1 MAPIN
6 RRKALQLMGT
16 VAVIPIIQLP
26 GASVLTAPKPKFT
39 FCLNMATIRGQKLG
53 FMKEL
58 ETAARAGYESVE
70 IWMDSLQEYL
80 KSGGSLTE
88 IKSVLND
95 LDLRIENCITFPE
108 WIVDDEATRK
118 KALEEMKVQMGML
131 AEINCRRMAAT
142 GKGLTNDTTITL
154 DTIAE
159 RYETVLKLGI
169 SMGVIPILE
178 MWGFQKNLSTVAD
191 VTYCA
196 MQTRNLS
203 ARILLDIF
211 HLYKGNTPLDTLSFM
226 NPEIND
232 ILHMNDY
239 PSTISREAIT
249 DDDRVY
255 PGDGVAPI
263 KSILQI
269 LKRKDQ
275 PLILSAEL
283 FNAKYYKQDAL
294 IVAKTAL
301 EKMKAVAEEV

>member
-1 MAPIN
+1 MTTIN

-16 VAVIPIIQLP
+16 AAVMPVVHSSA
-26 GASVLTAPKPKFT
+26 ASALALSKPKFT

-58 ETAARAGYESVE
+58 ETAARAGYESIE

-80 KSGGSLTE
+80 QHGGSLTQV
-88 IKSVLND
+88 KRVLND
-95 LDLRIENCITFPE
+95 LDLKIENCIAFSE
-108 WIVDDEATRK
+108 WVVDDEATRK
-118 KALEEMKVQMGML
+118 KALKEMKVQMGML

-142 GKGLTNDTTITL
+142 GKGLTNETTISL

-169 SMGVIPILE
+169 SMGVIPMLE
-178 MWGFQKNLSTVAD
+178 MWGFQKKLSTVAE
-191 VTYCA
+191 VTYSA
-196 MQTRNLS
+196 MQSRNLS

-211 HLYKGNTPLDTLSFM
+211 HLYKGNTPLDTLSFI

-239 PSTISREAIT
+239 PSTISRKAIT
-249 DDDRVY
+249 DADRIY

-263 KSILQI
+263 KQILQI
-269 LKRKDQ
+269 LKRHDQ

-294 IVAKTAL
+294 VVAKTAL
-301 EKMKAVAEEV
+301 EKMKRIAEQV